1 MRTLRYRW
9 QVFTTIVSKKY
20 IELYAKGNNLIIVRV
35 NTDWTSS
42 YVLLKLRVKDL
53 YMIFEKKITCIYP

>member
-1 MRTLRYRW
+1 MTKSL
-9 QVFTTIVSKKY
+9 FTTIVSKKY

-53 YMIFEKKITCIYP
+53 YMIFEKITTCIYP